1 MKLSCARGSETH
13 VRESTR
19 KRLRKQTLI
28 VRPRKSRGRQFIH
41 HQLVVAEAE
50 TVVAEDK

>member
-28 VRPRKSRGRQFIH
+28 IRLLKGRERLDGSRVNLLIIRGS
-41 HQLVVAEAE
+41 
-50 TVVAEDK
+50 